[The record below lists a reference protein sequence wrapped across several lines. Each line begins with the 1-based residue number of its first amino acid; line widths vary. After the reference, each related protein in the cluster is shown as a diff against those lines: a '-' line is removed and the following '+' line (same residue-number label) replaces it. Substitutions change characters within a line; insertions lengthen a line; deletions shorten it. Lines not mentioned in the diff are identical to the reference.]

1 MRTSRIDII
10 YYYNTKTAHTSN
22 LKFRKAPPH
31 VYKAP
36 GAPMA
41 RELLAVMNPE
51 STSSHVISY
60 LRSTELKSVFLRL
73 AIFPFRQLV
82 PDGVFCWYPSFLV
95 DAIAQMMLSDPFL
108 RRRSKILGASL
119 DFLMPDPTKLQRT
132 FVLAFCNLSD

>member
-1 MRTSRIDII
+1 MCPLMRTSRIDVI

-82 PDGVFCWYPSFLV
+82 PDGVFLLIFENWSFSSRWNR
-95 DAIAQMMLSDPFL
+95 SDDVKQPV
-108 RRRSKILGASL
+108 S
-119 DFLMPDPTKLQRT
+119 T
-132 FVLAFCNLSD
+132 